1 MLQGTRTGIFFVN
14 ESREVETKGPDG
26 PGKHNGRDGHPEADA
41 AARRE
46 GTMIEIVCA
55 RRKLF
60 MAGIFAATLG
70 TLAMPAASRAAAV
83 PAGFSDSVVASGLSS
98 PTAMAIAPDG
108 RIFVCQQ
115 AGALRVIKNGALLA
129 TPFLTMSVNSSGER
143 GLLGI
148 AFDPAFATN
157 RFLYIYYTTS
167 STPIHNRV
175 SRFTASSSNPDVAQ
189 AGSEVVLM
197 DLENLSATNH
207 NGGALHFGS
216 DGKLY
221 IAAGENAVGSN
232 SQSLTNRLGKILR
245 INTDGSIPSDNPF
258 FNTAAGENRTIW
270 ARGLR
275 NPFTFAI
282 QPGTGRMLINDV
294 GQNTWE
300 EIDEGIAGANYGW
313 PTSEGPVSCTNAGF
327 TCPIYSYDHSQ
338 GCAITGG
345 TFYDPATANF
355 PASYEGLYFFSEY
368 CGNWIK
374 VIDPD
379 NPPATNQATTFATGV
394 SSPVDL
400 RVGADGSLYYLAR
413 GAGAVGRIRYTA
425 NQAPQITQHPADRTV
440 TVGQDASFSVSASG
454 SAPLSYQWQVDQ
466 ADIPGATSSTF
477 TLQNA
482 QAGDDGARFR
492 CRVSNAFGNATS
504 NEALLTVTPNTA
516 PTGTITQ
523 PLAGAHYNA
532 GQTINYAGTAG
543 DGEDASIPAAN
554 FTWQVDFHHD
564 AHSHPFIQPFSGQ
577 TGGSFQI
584 PNTGETATNVWYRI
598 QLTVRDSGGLT
609 HTSSR
614 DIVPNLT
621 SFNLASS
628 PTGAALTLDSQPVT
642 APVSVPSV
650 VGMLRSIG
658 ATSPQTIGG
667 TSYSFV
673 SWSDGGA
680 ITHNITASAS
690 PVTYTAT
697 FQTSVPA
704 SGNGLTGQ
712 YFGNETLSGSP
723 VLSRV
728 DPTVGFDW
736 GKGSPGAG
744 VPSDRFSA
752 RWTGQVQPQFSETYT
767 FYGLADDGVRIWV
780 NNVQVVNR
788 WNSSAGETSGTIAL
802 VAGQKYSIRMDMFEK
817 TNKAAARL
825 SWSSPSQPKQVIPQN
840 RLYTP

>member
-1 MLQGTRTGIFFVN
+1 VNAPGQAGTAASG
-14 ESREVETKGPDG
+14 RE
-26 PGKHNGRDGHPEADA
+26 
-41 AARRE
+41 
-46 GTMIEIVCA
+46 TMIEAIRTTRIRNISHTLTAALLALAIPVAA
-55 RRKLF
+55 R
-60 MAGIFAATLG
+60 AAT
-70 TLAMPAASRAAAV
+70 V

-129 TPFLTMSVNSSGER
+129 TPFLTVSVNSSGER
-143 GLLGI
+143 GLLGV
-148 AFDPAFATN
+148 AFDPDFATN
-157 RFLYIYYTTS
+157 RFLYVYYTTS
-167 STPIHNRV
+167 ASPIHNRV
-175 SRFTASSSNPDVAQ
+175 SRFTASSSNPDVVQ
-189 AGSEVVLM
+189 AGSEVVLL

-207 NGGALHFGS
+207 NGGALHFGA

-232 SQSLTNRLGKILR
+232 SQSFSNLLGKMLR
-245 INTDGSIPSDNPF
+245 LNPDGSIPSDNPF
-258 FNTAAGENRTIW
+258 FGSTTGNNRAIW

-313 PTSEGPVSCTNAGF
+313 PTSEGPVNCTNAGF

-345 TFYDPATANF
+345 TFYNPPAANF
-355 PASYEGLYFFSEY
+355 PASYEGLYFFAEF

-379 NPPATNQATTFATGV
+379 NPPANNGATTFATGV

-400 RVGADGSLYYLAR
+400 RVGPDGSLYYLAR
-413 GAGAVGRIRYTA
+413 GTGSVGRIRYTA
-425 NQAPQITQHPADRTV
+425 STPPQITQHPADRTV
-440 TVGQDASFSVSASG
+440 TVGQNASFSVSASG
-454 SAPLSYQWQVDQ
+454 SAPLAYQWQVDQ

-477 TLQNA
+477 TLQSA
-482 QAGDDGARFR
+482 QLEDDGARFR
-492 CRVSNAFGNATS
+492 CRVTNGFGTATS

-516 PTGTITQ
+516 PAGTITS
-523 PLAGAHYNA
+523 PASGARYNA
-532 GQTINYAGTAG
+532 SQTINYAGTAS
-543 DGEDASIPAAN
+543 DTQDASIPAAN

-564 AHSHPFIQPFSGQ
+564 THSHPFIQPFSG
-577 TGGSFQI
+577 TTSGSFQI

-609 HTSSR
+609 HTSTR
-614 DIVPNLT
+614 DVVPNLT
-621 SFNLASS
+621 TFNLASS

-650 VGMLRSIG
+650 VGMLRAIG

-667 TSYSFV
+667 TSYQFA

-680 ITHNITASAS
+680 INHNITASAS

-697 FQTSVPA
+697 FQPA
-704 SGNGLTGQ
+704 VVVNGNGLTGQ
-712 YFGNETLSGSP
+712 YFANETLAGTAAIT
-723 VLSRV
+723 RV
-728 DPTVGFDW
+728 DPTVSFEW

-744 VPSDRFSA
+744 VPGDRFSA

-767 FYGLADDGVRIWV
+767 FYGHADDGVRIWV

-788 WNSSAGETSGTIAL
+788 WNSAAGETSGTIAL
-802 VAGQKYSIRMDMFEK
+802 TGGQKYSIRMEMYEK
-817 TNKAAARL
+817 TNRAAARL
-825 SWSSPSQPKQVIPQN
+825 SWSSPSQPKQVIPQS